1 MRDGRTDA
9 KSLSCVIEGK
19 KEELKEEDKQSLLKA
34 LCSETSV
41 VSSDLVCVSGRM
53 SAVVEQMACFCTTVC
68 GNSSSRISVG
78 RNTKNRRWYYQN
90 KSWRNSICYLLISGF
105 FFVIPCVVLLTDF
118 VTLLP
123 TMLS

>member
-1 MRDGRTDA
+1 MRDGWTDV

-19 KEELKEEDKQSLLKA
+19 EEEFKEEDKQSLLKA
-34 LCSETSV
+34 LCSEISV

-68 GNSSSRISVG
+68 SNSSSRLSLG

-90 KSWRNSICYLLISGF
+90 KSWHDGICYLLISVF
-105 FFVIPCVVLLTDF
+105 FRNSTCSPTD
-118 VTLLP
+118 
-123 TMLS
+123 